1 MKDKEHNCSDLK
13 LLMLHLTQV
22 LDAAVSD
29 IDELKSLQK
38 KRNKK

>member
-1 MKDKEHNCSDLK
+1 MTDKEHNCSDLK

-22 LDAAVSD
+22 LDAVSD